1 MKNVEIFT
9 MKFLS
14 FLQNQKGHIVLSIFL
29 NMALWL
35 LYAGFIKFRITNWLS
50 ICNKFNV
57 PFDFASFM
65 SALGHEFSIALLGLL
80 SIVGISFWRNSK
92 SFFFMTLLYV
102 ATTMTIVV
110 LAPSFSI
117 LYFVKLIS
125 TVLFLWV
132 LVFKEVFAVYENQ
145 QGLKLF
151 FFFLGVLIYSAILYC
166 LGIL

>member
-1 MKNVEIFT
+1 

-14 FLQNQKGHIVLSIFL
+14 FSHSKKGYTALSIFL
-29 NMALWL
+29 NLVLWL
-35 LYAGFIKFRITNWLS
+35 LYAGFVKFRITNWFS

-57 PFDFASFM
+57 PFDFVSFM
-65 SALGHEFSIALLGLL
+65 SVLGHELSIALLGLL
-80 SIVGISFWRNSK
+80 SIVGILFWRNSK
-92 SFFFMTLLYV
+92 PFFLMTLLYV
-102 ATTMTIVV
+102 ATNMTIVV

-117 LYFVKLIS
+117 LYIVKLIS

-132 LVFKEVFAVYENQ
+132 LVFKDVFAVYENQ

-151 FFFLGVLIYSAILYC
+151 FIFLGVLIYSAILYC

>member
-1 MKNVEIFT
+1 MKLMT
-9 MKFLS
+9 
-14 FLQNQKGHIVLSIFL
+14 FLQNKKGHIVLSIFL
-29 NMALWL
+29 NVVLWL

-65 SALGHEFSIALLGLL
+65 SALGHEFLIALLGLL
-80 SIVGISFWRNSK
+80 SIVGILFWRNSK

-132 LVFKEVFAVYENQ
+132 LVFKEVFSVYENQ